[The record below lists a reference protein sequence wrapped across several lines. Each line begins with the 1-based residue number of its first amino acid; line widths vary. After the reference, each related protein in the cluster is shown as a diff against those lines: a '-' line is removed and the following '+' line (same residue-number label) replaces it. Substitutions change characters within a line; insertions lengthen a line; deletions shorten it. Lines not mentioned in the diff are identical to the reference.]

1 MRSTTRGSVIMSFLW
16 REFDHPEN
24 TGSAG
29 WSIFART
36 VDYFDQAV
44 MVNYRVENLDAVLD
58 ELRSVRSA
66 D

>member
-1 MRSTTRGSVIMSFLW
+1 MSFLW